1 MTHQSTKLDQASVP
15 DSRDCSGPHITAE
28 MPPLSA
34 GEGQES
40 TAGGWPPVGP
50 ECCPTEPRKEFK
62 KTIDQAQFKDNTES
76 PTQGFSIPLCL

>member
-28 MPPLSA
+28 MPPLSG

-40 TAGGWPPVGP
+40 TAGGWPPVGSRMLP
-50 ECCPTEPRKEFK
+50 NRTQERVQE
-62 KTIDQAQFKDNTES
+62 DNR
-76 PTQGFSIPLCL
+76 PGPVQG